1 MGPGRR
7 IRFIRTSRGATQ
19 WTTIVGTVHTKK
31 LILVILRPQSAITSY
46 GQLHICIALQ
56 QLAPRL
62 TCRARPIMLP
72 IKDGIVSSMNHMNTT
87 LQELNATI
95 AYDGSRPIEHEN
107 ELTSRYDELL
117 DGQRLSWTTHQR
129 LSRLLGKG
137 GQGVVYLSERRG
149 ADGFTVPIA
158 LKVFSPARYP
168 SVKEYELAMERI
180 AHVAARVAQIQQDH
194 LVHVHNFVDRNRI
207 RMLSME
213 WVDGCDVRRA
223 LCNETLT
230 LIEHR
235 VSAKRWD
242 YLNNVVVTKGV
253 EQPRLKAGVAMAIV
267 RDCLAGLAALHREG
281 IVHGDVKP
289 ANIMLK
295 RSGTA
300 KLIDIGSAF
309 ETNDPPAS
317 RTCTPRYAAPEVLEG
332 GEASSRSDLASLGY
346 CLLEMLAGKQ
356 LFSGLTMYKDLLEA
370 KRKLPQ
376 QLNDLLP
383 EEVTVNELL
392 MTFCKG
398 LISPDPMR
406 RFPTAEEADLLD
418 TGAAAFQR
426 QLVRSDLSV
435 EYSNEIRLWIEE
447 IKDLDEVAGQL

>member
-1 MGPGRR
+1 
-7 IRFIRTSRGATQ
+7 
-19 WTTIVGTVHTKK
+19 
-31 LILVILRPQSAITSY
+31 
-46 GQLHICIALQ
+46 
-56 QLAPRL
+56 
-62 TCRARPIMLP
+62 
-72 IKDGIVSSMNHMNTT
+72 MNTT

-95 AYDGSRPIEHEN
+95 AYNGNRQETHDN
-107 ELTSRYDELL
+107 ELNVRYQEILN
-117 DGQRLSWTTHQR
+117 GQPLTWTIHQR
-129 LSRLLGKG
+129 LNRLLGKG

-149 ADGFTVPIA
+149 ADGFTLPIA
-158 LKVFSPARYP
+158 LKVFSPARYA
-168 SVKEYELAMERI
+168 SVKDYELAMERI

-194 LVHVHNFVDRNRI
+194 LVSVHNFVDRDRI

-213 WVDGCDVRRA
+213 WVDGCDVRRV
-223 LCNETLT
+223 LCNQTLAQ
-230 LIEHR
+230 IEHR
-235 VSAKRWD
+235 VSEKRWQYMND
-242 YLNNVVVTKGV
+242 VVVTEGV
-253 EQPRLKAGVAMAIV
+253 AQPRLKAGVAMAIV

-295 RSGTA
+295 RSGSA

-309 ETNDPPAS
+309 ETSDPPSA

-346 CLLEMLAGKQ
+346 CLLEMLAGKP
-356 LFSGLTMYKDLLEA
+356 LFTGLTLYKDLLEA
-370 KRKLPQ
+370 KRMLPQ
-376 QLNDLLP
+376 QLNSLLP
-383 EEVTVNELL
+383 HEVTVNELL

-418 TGAAAFQR
+418 NGAAAFQR

-435 EYSNEIRLWIEE
+435 EYTNEIRLWIEE
-447 IKDLDEVAGQL
+447 IKDLEDVADHL